1 MARQRKVT
9 AWARVTVSSGEKVV
23 AVVPLVISWA
33 TEQGIINGVGQ
44 GRVDPNGTLPYDQI
58 LTLLCRASGG
68 DASGSDWSAA
78 AVNWAADNGLTE
90 GLSFFAKDSCPRAD
104 VAYCLWKQLAD

>member
-1 MARQRKVT
+1 M
-9 AWARVTVSSGEKVV
+9 GH
-23 AVVPLVISWA
+23 
-33 TEQGIINGVGQ
+33 
-44 GRVDPNGTLPYDQI
+44 GRFDPNGTLPYDQI